1 MRDIVWGRPVGF
13 GVKFGQQHSILEAGS
28 GRRLPNLTVPRP
40 LYATPFEDARGQAT
54 VDGIFF
60 HHLRS
65 LKY

>member
-1 MRDIVWGRPVGF
+1 MLNLG
-13 GVKFGQQHSILEAGS
+13 KQHSILEAGS

-60 HHLRS
+60 PPPAVPKILVNTEVKG
-65 LKY
+65 L